1 MLVHSLFNN
10 LIGFQQKE
18 QVSKMKRI
26 SFMVRAKDWQ
36 TLKRKAVNIRLF
48 IDDDF
53 NFYKLQALSIREDAN
68 DAQVLSNVVLSDE
81 QIERLDK
88 WADELDLNRSQL
100 LRRIIIAI
108 LGREDI

>member
-1 MLVHSLFNN
+1 MVHSLFIN
-10 LIGFQQKE
+10 LIGFQQKG

-36 TLKRKAVNIRLF
+36 TLKRKAVNIRMF

-68 DAQVLSNVVLSDE
+68 DTQVLSNVVLSDE
-81 QIERLDK
+81 QFKRLDD
-88 WADELDLNRSQL
+88 WANELDLNRSQL
-100 LRRIIIAI
+100 IRRIIIAI
-108 LGREDI
+108 LGREDV

>member
-1 MLVHSLFNN
+1 
-10 LIGFQQKE
+10 
-18 QVSKMKRI
+18 
-26 SFMVRAKDWQ
+26 MVRAKDWQ